1 MCLLVLPVA
10 SMCQLCTQTH
20 THTGSRMLS
29 RCCSRRWRL
38 ESGSEHAAYAR
49 SSSSNKHKRVALSWP
64 CSEWLHKAQYAKKL
78 SFTCVVAL
86 LLFFLLLL
94 LFYLARES
102 SAVSVCGCF
111 VVGILWRF
119 HVFYIIFAFVY
130 VTAPTH
136 SQLQMH
142 DARNG
147 KWESVSVSESGRE
160 RKSACGAK
168 NTNKQQ
174 QQQRQQ
180 QEITN
185 VKINKFIYNR
195 CNL

>member
-20 THTGSRMLS
+20 THTHTGSRMLS

-38 ESGSEHAAYAR
+38 DSGVVRRSTPPTHAAAAATTNTNVLR
-49 SSSSNKHKRVALSWP
+49 SAGLAANGCTKHNT
-64 CSEWLHKAQYAKKL
+64 QKKL

-102 SAVSVCGCF
+102 SAVSVCGWF

-147 KWESVSVSESGRE
+147 KWERVWMRAGERE
-160 RKSACGAK
+160 RARVEPKTQ
-168 NTNKQQ
+168 TNSSSSRGSSKKLQ
-174 QQQRQQ
+174 
-180 QEITN
+180 T
-185 VKINKFIYNR
+185 
-195 CNL
+195 

>member
-20 THTGSRMLS
+20 AHRQPHAQSMLQS
-29 RCCSRRWRL
+29 TLASGVWRRA
-38 ESGSEHAAYAR
+38 SQHAAYAC
-49 SSSSNKHKRVALSWP
+49 SSSNNKHKRVALSWP

-136 SQLQMH
+136 SQVQMH

-147 KWESVSVSESGRE
+147 KWERVWVRAGERE
-160 RKSACGAK
+160 RARVEPKTQ
-168 NTNKQQ
+168 TNSSSSRGSSKKLQ
-174 QQQRQQ
+174 
-180 QEITN
+180 T
-185 VKINKFIYNR
+185 
-195 CNL
+195 

>member
-10 SMCQLCTQTH
+10 SMCQLRTH
-20 THTGSRMLS
+20 TKPHAQSMLQS
-29 RCCSRRWRL
+29 TLASGVWRRA
-38 ESGSEHAAYAR
+38 SQHAAYAC
-49 SSSSNKHKRVALSWP
+49 SSSSNNKHKRVALSWP

-78 SFTCVVAL
+78 SFTSVVVAQQPL

-94 LFYLARES
+94 LLLLYLARES
-102 SAVSVCGCF
+102 RAVSACGCF

-147 KWESVSVSESGRE
+147 KWERVRAGERE
-160 RKSACGAK
+160 RARVEPKTQ
-168 NTNKQQ
+168 TNSSSKKLQ
-174 QQQRQQ
+174 
-180 QEITN
+180 T
-185 VKINKFIYNR
+185 
-195 CNL
+195 